1 MNYYIIIILEIMF
14 NYMDE
19 NKIHNIE
26 YLYQHMLLICYYIM
40 FIGLVEQFVLINFSY
55 YTNKLG
61 DFLYTN
67 IYDYFFGDKNIVLS
81 TPNLFYYSLNKFES
95 NSRVLD
101 FGCGSGIYYSN
112 ENVKKIIMEKNLKI
126 QGIDIDKIYI
136 EKCIKR
142 IEKEKL
148 TNYISIK
155 AQDVFK
161 YNLEQEEKFDYIIFS
176 ESAPLLSNELLV
188 SITKYMIENLL
199 KPNGKIV
206 YINNL
211 TENSTPL
218 MRKLKPALKYIC
230 MIDFGRVLTRNEFEN
245 LSNRVNKN
253 IEINLIAK
261 MKIID
266 ILNYFKLGW
275 TYYLIWKIIGIKN
288 YDVEQY
294 EIILY

>member
-1 MNYYIIIILEIMF
+1 MNYYILIILEIMF
-14 NYMDE
+14 FYMNE
-19 NKIHNIE
+19 NKIHDIE
-26 YLYQHMLLICYYIM
+26 YLYQHMLLIFYGIM
-40 FIGLVEQFVLINFSY
+40 FVGLVEKFIRINFFY
-55 YTNKLG
+55 YKNKFG
-61 DFLYTN
+61 DYLYTS
-67 IYDYFFGDKNIVLS
+67 IYDYFFGNKKFIMS
-81 TPNLFYYSLNKFES
+81 TPNLFLYSLNKFEP

-112 ENVKKIIMEKNLKI
+112 ENIKKIIVEKNLKI

-136 EKCIKR
+136 EKCVKR

-148 TNYISIK
+148 TKYVSIK
-155 AQDVFK
+155 VQDIFK

-176 ESAPLLSNELLV
+176 ESAPLLSNGLLV

-206 YINNL
+206 FINNL

-218 MRKLKPALKYIC
+218 MKKLKPALKYLC

-245 LSNRVNKN
+245 LSNQVNKN

-266 ILNYFKLGW
+266 ILNYFKLEW
-275 TYYLIWKIIGIKN
+275 TYHLIWKIIGIKN